1 MNNSNYIAS
10 ELKDQGINI
19 PNGLKSPMNVPLG
32 YFDDF
37 SDSVIELIKDE
48 DFLASLPKK
57 MPFDVET
64 NYFNLFEN
72 DILSTIKTENFIAS
86 LPKSIPFEIN
96 ATYLDSLEISIL
108 AQIKAENNIE
118 SLSKTMPFALP
129 IGYFEGLE
137 TELKAKI
144 EIQKKGITPLRVIR
158 TKTQVFSIAA
168 SIILFLGIGFLF
180 LKPTKTINVEQQ
192 LAQISTNEINAYI
205 LKHQAEFTTDIAT
218 ETIDETS
225 VDVNKL
231 ENEIIESQ
239 INNLSKEDLKNY
251 L

>member
-19 PNGLKSPMNVPLG
+19 PNGLKPPMNVPLG

-37 SDSVIELIKDE
+37 SDSVLELIKEE

-57 MPFDVET
+57 MPFDFET
-64 NYFNLFEN
+64 TYF
-72 DILSTIKTENFIAS
+72 
-86 LPKSIPFEIN
+86 
-96 ATYLDSLEISIL
+96 DSLESSIL
-108 AQIKAENNIE
+108 DQIKAENNIE
-118 SLSKTMPFALP
+118 SLPKTMPFALP

-137 TELKAKI
+137 NELKAKI
-144 EIQKKGITPLRVIR
+144 EIPKKEITPLRVTR

-205 LKHQAEFTTDIAT
+205 LQHQAEFTTDIAT

>member
-1 MNNSNYIAS
+1 MNNSNCIAS
-10 ELKDQGINI
+10 ELKDQRIYI
-19 PNGLKSPMNVPLG
+19 LYGLKSPMNLPLG
-32 YFDDF
+32 YFDNF
-37 SDSVIELIKDE
+37 SDSVLELIHEE

-57 MPFDVET
+57 MPFEVEI
-64 NYFNLFEN
+64 NYF
-72 DILSTIKTENFIAS
+72 
-86 LPKSIPFEIN
+86 
-96 ATYLDSLEISIL
+96 DSLEISIL
-108 AQIKAENNIE
+108 AQIKAENVE
-118 SLSKTMPFALP
+118 SLPKTMPFDSP

-137 TELKAKI
+137 NELKSKI
-144 EIQKKGITPLRVIR
+144 EIQKKEIKPLRVTR
-158 TKTQVFSIAA
+158 PKTQVFSIAA

-192 LAQISTNEINAYI
+192 LAKISTNEINAYI
-205 LKHQAEFTTDIAT
+205 LQHQAEFTTDIAT

>member
-37 SDSVIELIKDE
+37 SDSVLELIHKE
-48 DFLASLPKK
+48 DFWASLPKK

-64 NYFNLFEN
+64 TYF
-72 DILSTIKTENFIAS
+72 
-86 LPKSIPFEIN
+86 
-96 ATYLDSLEISIL
+96 DSLEISIL
-108 AQIKAENNIE
+108 AQIKVDNNIE
-118 SLSKTMPFALP
+118 SLPKTMPFALP
-129 IGYFEGLE
+129 IDYFEGLE
-137 TELKAKI
+137 NELKAKI
-144 EIQKKGITPLRVIR
+144 EIPKKEITPLRVTR

-168 SIILFLGIGFLF
+168 SIILFLCIGFLF

-205 LKHQAEFTTDIAT
+205 LQHQAEFTTDIAT

>member
-19 PNGLKSPMNVPLG
+19 PNGLKSPMNIPLG
-32 YFDDF
+32 YFNDF
-37 SDSVIELIKDE
+37 SDSVLELIHEE

-64 NYFNLFEN
+64 IYF
-72 DILSTIKTENFIAS
+72 
-86 LPKSIPFEIN
+86 
-96 ATYLDSLEISIL
+96 DSLESSIL
-108 AQIKAENNIE
+108 EQIKAENNVE
-118 SLSKTMPFALP
+118 SLPKTMPFVLP

-137 TELKAKI
+137 NALKAKI
-144 EIQKKGITPLRVIR
+144 EIQKKEIKPLRVTR

-205 LKHQAEFTTDIAT
+205 LQHQAEFTTDIAT

>member
-1 MNNSNYIAS
+1 MKNSNYIAS

-19 PNGLKSPMNVPLG
+19 PNGLKPPMNVPLG

-37 SDSVIELIKDE
+37 SDSVLELIKEE

-57 MPFDVET
+57 MPFDFET
-64 NYFNLFEN
+64 TYF
-72 DILSTIKTENFIAS
+72 
-86 LPKSIPFEIN
+86 
-96 ATYLDSLEISIL
+96 DSLESSIL
-108 AQIKAENNIE
+108 DQIKGENNIE
-118 SLSKTMPFALP
+118 SLPKTMPFALP
-129 IGYFEGLE
+129 IGYFEDLE
-137 TELKAKI
+137 NELKAKI
-144 EIQKKGITPLRVIR
+144 EIPKKEITPLRVTR

-205 LKHQAEFTTDIAT
+205 LQHQAEFTTDIAT

>member
-19 PNGLKSPMNVPLG
+19 PNGLKPPMNVPLG

-37 SDSVIELIKDE
+37 SDSVLELIKEE

-57 MPFDVET
+57 MPFEVET
-64 NYFNLFEN
+64 TYF
-72 DILSTIKTENFIAS
+72 
-86 LPKSIPFEIN
+86 
-96 ATYLDSLEISIL
+96 DSLESSIL
-108 AQIKAENNIE
+108 DQIKAENNIE
-118 SLSKTMPFALP
+118 SLPKTMPFALP

-137 TELKAKI
+137 NELKAKI
-144 EIQKKGITPLRVIR
+144 EIPKKEITPLRVTR

-205 LKHQAEFTTDIAT
+205 LQHQAEFTTDIAT

>member
-32 YFDDF
+32 HFDDF
-37 SDSVIELIKDE
+37 SDSVLELIHEE

-57 MPFDVET
+57 MPFEVET
-64 NYFNLFEN
+64 TYF
-72 DILSTIKTENFIAS
+72 
-86 LPKSIPFEIN
+86 
-96 ATYLDSLEISIL
+96 DSLESSIL
-108 AQIKAENNIE
+108 DQIKAENNIE
-118 SLSKTMPFALP
+118 SLPKTMPFALP

-137 TELKAKI
+137 NALKAKI
-144 EIQKKGITPLRVIR
+144 EIQKKEITPLRVTR

-205 LKHQAEFTTDIAT
+205 LQHQAEFTTDIAT

>member
-19 PNGLKSPMNVPLG
+19 PNGLKPPMNVPLG

-37 SDSVIELIKDE
+37 SDSVLELIKEE
-48 DFLASLPKK
+48 DFWASLPKK
-57 MPFDVET
+57 MPFEVET
-64 NYFNLFEN
+64 TYF
-72 DILSTIKTENFIAS
+72 
-86 LPKSIPFEIN
+86 
-96 ATYLDSLEISIL
+96 DSLESSIL
-108 AQIKAENNIE
+108 DQIKAENNIE
-118 SLSKTMPFALP
+118 SLPKTMPFALP

-137 TELKAKI
+137 NELKAKI
-144 EIQKKGITPLRVIR
+144 EIPKKEITPLRVTR

-205 LKHQAEFTTDIAT
+205 LQHQAEFTTDIAT

-231 ENEIIESQ
+231 EN
-239 INNLSKEDLKNY
+239 
-251 L
+251 

>member
-19 PNGLKSPMNVPLG
+19 PIGLKSPMNVPFG
-32 YFDDF
+32 YFDNI
-37 SDSVIELIKDE
+37 SDSVLELIHEE
-48 DFLASLPKK
+48 DFLASLPRK
-57 MPFDVET
+57 MPFEVET
-64 NYFNLFEN
+64 SYF
-72 DILSTIKTENFIAS
+72 
-86 LPKSIPFEIN
+86 
-96 ATYLDSLEISIL
+96 DSLEISIL
-108 AQIKAENNIE
+108 AQIKAENVE
-118 SLSKTMPFALP
+118 SLPKTMPFDLP

-137 TELKAKI
+137 NELKAKI
-144 EIQKKGITPLRVIR
+144 EIQKKEIKPLRATR
-158 TKTQVFSIAA
+158 PKTQVFSIAA

-192 LAQISTNEINAYI
+192 LAKISTNEINAYI
-205 LKHQAEFTTDIAT
+205 LQHQAEFTTDIAT
-218 ETIDETS
+218 EMIDETS

-239 INNLSKEDLKNY
+239 IDNLSKEDLKNY